1 MQGAPEE
8 PERPDI
14 PEGPGRPGIPE
25 GPDRPDIPEGPEIP
39 EIPEI
44 PGAPGYPGF
53 PGYPVSFGAKN
64 TVAGIAE
71 AGEDVA
77 VPIEFFVQRGRVD
90 VHLGE
95 FRLDSFDAFGSGH

>member
-14 PEGPGRPGIPE
+14 PEGPE
-25 GPDRPDIPEGPEIP
+25 RPDIPEGPELPDIP

-44 PGAPGYPGF
+44 PGAPGYPGYPGF
-53 PGYPVSFGAKN
+53 PGYPVSFGAKD

-77 VPIEFFVQRGRVD
+77 VPIELFVQRGRVD
-90 VHLGE
+90 VHLRK
-95 FRLDSFDAFGSGH
+95 FRLDSFDAFGGGH